1 MGLIGYVVIV
11 GLLCFYQS
19 LRSRAY
25 ATTSALPTPDESPWQ
40 LLWSRGDDPSFV
52 SLTGFNR
59 ETFEEL
65 HEDIFERDV
74 DDEEIRGVGR
84 PQKLNSIAKLG
95 LILHFLNSSMKLKT
109 LCQLFGASSVLCQ
122 KISTLCFVLS

>member
-1 MGLIGYVVIV
+1 ML
-11 GLLCFYQS
+11 Q
-19 LRSRAY
+19 
-25 ATTSALPTPDESPWQ
+25 PDESPWQ